1 MNQAYAKWMYE
12 WENRLAFKST
22 NRVVRPF
29 EWGEEWARAWPV
41 AKDFPKNGHD
51 PESYLLALNRRI
63 MDSSEEFFSYRT
75 PSDFR
80 LEEGNL
86 LKFTS
91 AVETPYPENNIV
103 HGQWFPPRNGRGAR
117 GSFAKKTAVIVLPH
131 FNAQVTQHRALAAGM
146 AKLGM
151 AAVRISLPYHDYRM
165 PAELERADY
174 AVSSNIGRT
183 LDATRQA
190 VIDVRSVADWLSQQG
205 YERIG
210 LCGTS
215 LGSCYAYLA
224 SAHDDRFHVNVFNHC
239 STYFADVVWEGLSTQ
254 HIRQGIESHISLER
268 LRPLW
273 EAVSPPAYA
282 QKYADKN
289 KRSLFI
295 YALYDTTFP
304 RHLSEQVIA
313 GAKEWKLDHK
323 AVALPCGHYTE
334 GETPFKFMAGYH
346 IVGFL
351 KRNL

>member
-1 MNQAYAKWMYE
+1 MKQAYANWMYE

-29 EWGEEWARAWPV
+29 EWGVEWARHWPG
-41 AKDFPKNGHD
+41 FPAQNGHD
-51 PESYLLALNRRI
+51 PESYLLDANRLI
-63 MDSSEEFFSYRT
+63 MSESQQFFDYRT
-75 PSDFR
+75 PTDFR
-80 LEEGNL
+80 IEDGNL

-91 AVETPYPENNIV
+91 AVRTPYPENNIV
-103 HGQWFPPRNGRGAR
+103 HGQWFPPRDGRGAR
-117 GSFAKKTAVIVLPH
+117 GSYAKKTAVIVLPH
-131 FNAQVTQHRALAAGM
+131 WNAQVGQHRALAAGM

-190 VIDVRSVADWLSQQG
+190 VIDVRSVADWLQQQG

-224 SAHDDRFHVNVFNHC
+224 SAHDQRFHVNVFNHC

-254 HIRQGIESHISLER
+254 HIRKGIETHLTLDR

-273 EAVSPPAYA
+273 ESVSPPAYA
-282 QKYADKN
+282 QKFADK
-289 KRSLFI
+289 KKKSLFI

-304 RHLSEQVIA
+304 RHLSEEVIA
-313 GAKEWKLDHK
+313 GAKEWNIDHK
-323 AVALPCGHYTE
+323 VVKLPCGHYTE
-334 GETPFKFMAGYH
+334 GEAPFKFMAGYH
-346 IVGFL
+346 IV
-351 KRNL
+351 

>member
-1 MNQAYAKWMYE
+1 MKQAYANWMYE

-29 EWGEEWARAWPV
+29 EWGVEWTRQWPV
-41 AKDFPKNGHD
+41 SQSQNGHD
-51 PESYLLALNRRI
+51 PESHLLEMNRLV
-63 MDSSEEFFSYRT
+63 MQQSEEFFAYRT
-75 PSDFR
+75 PTDFR
-80 LEEGNL
+80 LEDGNL

-103 HGQWFPPRNGRGAR
+103 HGQWFAPRNGRGAS

-131 FNAQVTQHRALAAGM
+131 WNASVGQHRALAAGM

-190 VIDVRSVADWLSQQG
+190 VIDVRSVADWLQQQG

-224 SAHDDRFHVNVFNHC
+224 SAHDKRFHVNVFNHC

-254 HIRQGIESHISLER
+254 HIRKGIETHITLDR

-273 EAVSPPAYA
+273 ESVSPPAYA
-282 QKYADKN
+282 QKFADK
-289 KRSLFI
+289 KKKSLFI

-313 GAKEWKLDHK
+313 GAREMNIDHK
-323 AVALPCGHYTE
+323 VVKLPCGHYTE